1 MGGQQGKSADDT
13 SDEAQSR
20 PADRDQAWPSDREP
34 DTQSGNGDTA
44 LSRFRRWFSVRRT
57 VNDLYQD
64 GKHAFGFTPGDAQSY
79 NKGLNLTENERSKPY
94 LNQRHSDG
102 KTPLTSLIHSN
113 DIDGAREL
121 LLNPGV
127 DVNYSEGQL
136 YCGYR
141 WDFYPPLIVAIM
153 CKNIDMVRLLL
164 LSEASV
170 NVKDSEGYSA
180 LYHASKLGDSD
191 IVSLLLSYGPDLSTP
206 PAVTECTIRDP
217 LQIACCH
224 GHKNVAELLIKAG
237 CSIHK
242 TDENGSCLLDA
253 ALDGENEALC
263 LFLLQKGAK
272 ISEKLFFKACQYGY
286 VEVVRIMI
294 DRGIN
299 ARALTSQGES
309 AIMYALNPGD
319 LNRIKRKLTYVT
331 DLEHTRNETY
341 EILQRGVKLV
351 HLLCESGC
359 DLEVKN
365 NMEGITSL
373 YGSWKL
379 QHIPAVI
386 VLLKHGAFFELDNPC
401 LHVEDLTDDVFDEIS
416 ELYITF
422 IEPYIPRKIFRSRK
436 QIPRTEEVTSLQKLC
451 RFTIRNTIKSCRK
464 DFSSIIIRIKTLTL
478 PPRLID
484 YLCYS
489 EVNELDNRY
498 CDILFRLAIFGLMWP
513 L

>member
-1 MGGQQGKSADDT
+1 MTGFESNATVK
-13 SDEAQSR
+13 
-20 PADRDQAWPSDREP
+20 
-34 DTQSGNGDTA
+34 GNYI
-44 LSRFRRWFSVRRT
+44 SFFS
-57 VNDLYQD
+57 
-64 GKHAFGFTPGDAQSY
+64 
-79 NKGLNLTENERSKPY
+79 
-94 LNQRHSDG
+94 
-102 KTPLTSLIHSN
+102 
-113 DIDGAREL
+113 
-121 LLNPGV
+121 
-127 DVNYSEGQL
+127 
-136 YCGYR
+136 
-141 WDFYPPLIVAIM
+141 
-153 CKNIDMVRLLL
+153 
-164 LSEASV
+164 
-170 NVKDSEGYSA
+170 
-180 LYHASKLGDSD
+180 
-191 IVSLLLSYGPDLSTP
+191 
-206 PAVTECTIRDP
+206 
-217 LQIACCH
+217 
-224 GHKNVAELLIKAG
+224 AG

-386 VLLKHGAFFELDNPC
+386 VLLKHGAFFELANPC
-401 LHVEDLTDDVFDEIS
+401 LYVEDLTDDVFDEIS

-478 PPRLID
+478 PPRLIG